1 MHTLVGPWHILI
13 YWIEVIDNLHIPTM
27 RTIAETAEIF
37 HLPVHFVRQKVNSG
51 EVVAVRAGKKFLVN
65 VEKFA
70 EFLNGELSPMP
81 LHLAEKQGES
91 AAYSAKITPI
101 PRDL

>member
-1 MHTLVGPWHILI
+1 MSDI
-13 YWIEVIDNLHIPTM
+13 HIPTM

-37 HLPVHFVRQKVNSG
+37 HLPVHFVRQKVNAG

-65 VEKFA
+65 IEKFA

-81 LHLAEKQGES
+81 LCLGEKQCES
-91 AAYSAKITPI
+91 AAYSAKIIPI

>member
-1 MHTLVGPWHILI
+1 M
-13 YWIEVIDNLHIPTM
+13 DNLHIPTM

-51 EVVAVRAGKKFLVN
+51 EVVAVRAGKKFHVK

-81 LHLAEKQGES
+81 LHLEEKQGER

-101 PRDL
+101 PLDL